1 MTSQLGHC
9 ACISAQKKALL
20 YTSLLYHCWTHDE
33 HL

>member
-9 ACISAQKKALL
+9 MYFCTEKALI